1 MNIFIMMIKEYIT
14 KLSKKINDES
24 YYVELNSENISD
36 IYVRK
41 SSINKP
47 HDKDESVYDDE
58 ELDDDRDE
66 NDAVAVSDIINGTS
80 RIVLLGNPGSGKTTI
95 INNMMRKYLNR
106 CADGDYSLVPFLEGA
121 YIEGLLG
128 GNIKSIEALFPS
140 L

>member
-1 MNIFIMMIKEYIT
+1 MIKEYIT

-58 ELDDDRDE
+58 ELPDRRQ
-66 NDAVAVSDIINGTS
+66 V
-80 RIVLLGNPGSGKTTI
+80 R
-95 INNMMRKYLNR
+95 R
-106 CADGDYSLVPFLEGA
+106 
-121 YIEGLLG
+121 
-128 GNIKSIEALFPS
+128 
-140 L
+140 